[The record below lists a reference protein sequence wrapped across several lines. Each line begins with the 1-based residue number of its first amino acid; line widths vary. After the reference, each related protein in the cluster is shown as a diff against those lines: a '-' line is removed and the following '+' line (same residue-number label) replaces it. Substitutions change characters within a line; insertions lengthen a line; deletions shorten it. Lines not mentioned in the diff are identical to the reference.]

1 MLSDNTISPTC
12 RRQIGMIQARDA
24 HRSLNKDKHVQQSNK
39 SRIVM
44 YVNQSSEKVMAK
56 RPPHV

>member
-1 MLSDNTISPTC
+1 MK
-12 RRQIGMIQARDA
+12 RQIGMIQARDA
-24 HRSLNKDKHVQQSNK
+24 HRSLNKDKHVQQPYR

-56 RPPHV
+56 RPLHV

>member
-1 MLSDNTISPTC
+1 
-12 RRQIGMIQARDA
+12 MIQARDA